1 VWVGCPTRGRRETDA
16 VFEVREKEVQ
26 FESVS
31 ADETAWI
38 FGVGEI
44 ETIRGRVRWCGC
56 PMALWMRNGGEG
68 ARDQNAGSAMGMLRV
83 AQPH

>member
-1 VWVGCPTRGRRETDA
+1 VWVGCPTRGFGETDA

-31 ADETAWI
+31 ADKTAWV

-44 ETIRGRVRWCGC
+44 AAPIASR
-56 PMALWMRNGGEG
+56 
-68 ARDQNAGSAMGMLRV
+68 
-83 AQPH
+83 